1 MTLKEI
7 ANKVGVSITTV
18 SRVINKNDTK
28 CASKEVRDRIWDVVS
43 ASEYTPNKEA
53 QALRQTASGTKIKEF
68 VKNKNIAC
76 FFART
81 PDVNSDPFFNYI
93 YRSIEKEAFKL
104 GYFIK
109 CSLSFNQLNN
119 SPTKELLLNSGLDGL
134 IILGKCDNK
143 HLKYLCNNF
152 KNIIYISLAEA
163 EAPIDQIICD
173 GYKIARTAVN
183 YLNFLG
189 HTKIGYIGEQNDE
202 IRYKGF
208 CDELSSLNLDINPFF
223 CINSNLSAE
232 CGYKAMQDLI
242 KINILPTAIVC
253 CNDLTAIGAIKAS
266 KDASIKVPQDIS
278 IMGIDD
284 IEIASY
290 IEPSLTTISVP
301 KDEMGKIAA
310 KLLFDK
316 INNEYNLPIKI
327 EFPYKLQIRQ
337 SCKNLN

>member
-7 ANKVGVSITTV
+7 AKNVGVSVTTV

-43 ASEYTPNKEA
+43 ASGYTPNKEA
-53 QALRQTASGTKIKEF
+53 QALRQTASDTKIKSF
-68 VKNKNIAC
+68 VKNRNIAC

-93 YRSIEKEAFKL
+93 YRAIEKETFRL

-109 CSLSFNQLNN
+109 FSLSFNQLNN
-119 SPTKELLLNSGLDGL
+119 SSTRDLLLNSGLDGL
-134 IILGKCDNK
+134 IILGKCDNE
-143 HLKYLCNNF
+143 HLKYLCGKF
-152 KNIIYISLAEA
+152 KNIIYIGLTEA
-163 EAPIDQIICD
+163 GASIDQVICD

-183 YLNFLG
+183 HLYFLG
-189 HTKIGYIGEQNDE
+189 HTKIGYIGEQSAE

-208 CDELSSLNLDINPFF
+208 QDELTSLKLTINPLH
-223 CINSNLSAE
+223 CINSELSAE
-232 CGYKAMQDLI
+232 CGYKAMNSLI
-242 KINILPTAIVC
+242 KKNNLPTAIVC
-253 CNDLTAIGAIKAS
+253 CNDLTAIGAIKAI
-266 KDASIKVPQDIS
+266 KDANIKVPQDIS

-284 IEIASY
+284 IEMASY
-290 IEPSLTTISVP
+290 IEPSLTTIRVP
-301 KDEMGKIAA
+301 KEEMGKMAA
-310 KLLFDK
+310 KVLFDK
-316 INNEYNLPIKI
+316 INKEHTLPIKI